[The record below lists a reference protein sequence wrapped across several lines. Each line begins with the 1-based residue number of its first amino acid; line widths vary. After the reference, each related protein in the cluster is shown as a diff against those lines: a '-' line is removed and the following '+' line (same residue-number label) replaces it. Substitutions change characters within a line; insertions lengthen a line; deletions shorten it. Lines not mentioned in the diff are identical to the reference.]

1 MARRE
6 SAHPVGVL
14 SGPSLGSVLP
24 LLFLSSCSAAVKY
37 SSEPPSRSGP
47 GGLGPRCSRGRH
59 PPPAPPS
66 SRRQPGRAPQARGG
80 KGGKAVVGGDD
91 AIRASEDEVGFAVA
105 SYGEEATAPFRAAI
119 ADAKSQMS
127 QAFAL
132 QQLLDDEIPDTDE
145 QRRQWYTQIL
155 QFTSTARQALADQEK
170 NFDELRSLQQNA
182 ASALSAIEIQADSA
196 AATIAPAAER
206 LAGLQPT
213 YSARALA
220 PIADNPAQAASR
232 MSFARTAH

>member
-47 GGLGPRCSRGRH
+47 GAVGPRPRRGRPPH
-59 PPPAPPS
+59 PPPPNPRRQRPPPPPS
-66 SRRQPGRAPQARGG
+66 LDGLRLQA
-80 KGGKAVVGGDD
+80 GKALVGADD

-170 NFDELRSLQQNA
+170 N
-182 ASALSAIEIQADSA
+182 
-196 AATIAPAAER
+196 
-206 LAGLQPT
+206 
-213 YSARALA
+213 
-220 PIADNPAQAASR
+220 
-232 MSFARTAH
+232 